1 MVKRNRAF
9 KLQTN
14 HIYQYEKN
22 TYWHKLCTCQIL
34 LNQTHYQPNIALWDH
49 ILTQIIVVPNVNQL
63 PSPLWQ
69 LSIISVPHMFSKN
82 IYDHWFPSIFFG
94 ISPFFFSFRTLWNVL
109 VLCTI
114 HHMWI
119 RSNPLRCN
127 LSFTLQVWAFENLK
141 RMRGCNHL

>member
-69 LSIISVPHMFSKN
+69 LSIICVPHMFSKN
-82 IYDHWFPSIFFG
+82 IYDHCWFPSILFWYFSYFLFFQNLYLYCVQCITCKIFLNAMRG
-94 ISPFFFSFRTLWNVL
+94 
-109 VLCTI
+109 
-114 HHMWI
+114 
-119 RSNPLRCN
+119 SNPLHCN
-127 LSFTLQVWAFENLK
+127 L
-141 RMRGCNHL
+141 